1 VKNNFILEVII
12 ILNGTR
18 KKNNLSKN
26 NFSFFFF
33 FRGSGQ
39 NSRASSVA
47 ESTPINIEG
56 FSNYTEII
64 QHLQTG

>member
-1 VKNNFILEVII
+1 VVKNNFISEVII
-12 ILNGTR
+12 ILNGT
-18 KKNNLSKN
+18 KQIHL
-26 NFSFFFF
+26 NFFLKLILF

-47 ESTPINIEG
+47 DSTTLNTEG